1 MIAERLD
8 QVDLMEST
16 LRKLI
21 QIKPDHAH
29 AYNALGYSL
38 ADRDMRLPEAKQL
51 IEKAL
56 AIEPDNAMIV
66 DSMGWV
72 LYRMGDLQGSEKYLA
87 KAYEGSRRDPEV
99 AAHYGE
105 VLWQLGRKKEA
116 DAIWNEAL
124 GKSPTNETLLKTIQR
139 LKP

>member
-1 MIAERLD
+1 
-8 QVDLMEST
+8 
-16 LRKLI
+16 
-21 QIKPDHAH
+21 
-29 AYNALGYSL
+29 
-38 ADRDMRLPEAKQL
+38 
-51 IEKAL
+51 
-56 AIEPDNAMIV
+56 MIV

-72 LYRMGDLQGSEKYLA
+72 LYRMGDLQGPEKYLA